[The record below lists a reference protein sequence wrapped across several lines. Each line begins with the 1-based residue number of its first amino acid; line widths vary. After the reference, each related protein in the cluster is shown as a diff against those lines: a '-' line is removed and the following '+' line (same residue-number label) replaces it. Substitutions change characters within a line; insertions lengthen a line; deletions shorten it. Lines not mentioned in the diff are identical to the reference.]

1 MIRVFIVDEV
11 RLTCDMLATVLKDM
25 SDIEVVGCATTVDEA
40 LARLS
45 ACDIV
50 LATTTLPN
58 DGAYE
63 LTRIVAKNIS
73 SPKVL
78 IIGLA
83 ESREAIIRYIE
94 AGAAGYV
101 HRQDSVDRLLANI
114 RAAYNDEAIVSPGIA
129 AAIMARLAQ
138 LASSAMAAP
147 LRQELADTSEL
158 TRREREVL
166 NLIKQNYS
174 NREIANYLTIEVGTV
189 KNHVHNILDKLSV
202 NSRRDAAIYGS
213 IAGRN

>member
-1 MIRVFIVDEV
+1 
-11 RLTCDMLATVLKDM
+11 MLATVLKEK

-40 LARLS
+40 IPHLS
-45 ACDIV
+45 DCDIV

-63 LTRIVAKNIS
+63 LTRMVAKNNFS
-73 SPKVL
+73 SKVL

-101 HRQDSVDRLLANI
+101 HRQDSVDQLLANI

-138 LASSAMAAP
+138 LASSAMTAP
-147 LRQELADTSEL
+147 LRHELDRASRIDEARTRSIKFDQAKPQQSRNCEL
-158 TRREREVL
+158 
-166 NLIKQNYS
+166 I
-174 NREIANYLTIEVGTV
+174 
-189 KNHVHNILDKLSV
+189 
-202 NSRRDAAIYGS
+202 
-213 IAGRN
+213 

>member
-138 LASSAMAAP
+138 LASSAMISP